1 MKIKDEYRG
10 KTIVK
15 NTSLGNKTIVV
26 DNIDVSKYRY
36 YVSIGFGYLF
46 EKEAETTTVPE
57 PIRYEGIEADEQ
69 ATQAT
74 QVEAPAVEPKPK
86 RKTPNRPTNA
96 NPKTKRKRG

>member
-46 EKEAETTTVPE
+46 EKEAPE
-57 PIRYEGIEADEQ
+57 PVRYEGIEEDE
-69 ATQAT
+69 
-74 QVEAPAVEPKPK
+74 QVEAPVPTPKPT
-86 RKTPNRPTNA
+86 RKKPANA
-96 NPKTKRKRG
+96 TAKRKRKNG